1 MSVLRLARNEFRRIS
16 SGTLPKLAVL
26 ALVLVPLLYGSLYLY
41 ANADPYDRL
50 DKIPAALVVADTGTT
65 LADGSRL
72 DAGHKVADNLRGS
85 GAFDWHEVDAAAAEA
100 GVRTGQYTFSMTL
113 PADFSQALASS
124 AEFAPRQGMIT
135 VTTNDANNYLVGT
148 IADRVVSEVRKSVAA
163 EVGTDAAEKFLV
175 GFGTVYERTREAAD
189 GATKLADG
197 AGQANSGAA
206 QLADGQRKLLDGAT
220 RLADGTSTAVSGA
233 NELATGLGTLKD
245 KTKSLPAQTAQ
256 LADGARQ
263 VADGNEQVAKTGE
276 VVAGAAQDVV
286 AKLGDIDAEILA
298 KLRQTGVPEERI
310 TQIMADL
317 RALRAPVD
325 QANTKVQNAST
336 QLRTLADGADKVAD
350 GASTLAAATPALT
363 DGIAKAADGSRQL
376 AAGAVQLRDGAAQ
389 LRDGERTAVEGTDK
403 LAAGTKTLA
412 DGTVRLRDGLV
423 SGLDQIPHPDDATR
437 DATAQAIGDPVS
449 VRTVGENSAGSYGAG
464 LAPFF
469 LGLATWIGAFVLF
482 LLVRPLSAR
491 ALAAGHPAVR
501 TALAG
506 WLTPAALG
514 VAQVV
519 IMYAAVTTL
528 IGIHPARPLA
538 TVAFLALTSLAFVS
552 VVHALNAFLGPV
564 GKFVALVVLILQ
576 LISAGGTFPW
586 QTLPDALIPL
596 HKVLPM
602 GYVVDGLRHL
612 LYGGPLS
619 GLGVDVG
626 VLVAYLIGGLVV
638 STIAAR
644 RQRVWTA
651 ARLKPELVL

>member
-1 MSVLRLARNEFRRIS
+1 MSTFRLARTELRRIT
-16 SGTLPKLAVL
+16 SGTLPRLAVL

-50 DKIPAALVVADTGTT
+50 DNIPAALVVADTGTT
-65 LADGSRL
+65 AADGTRL
-72 DAGHKVADNLRGS
+72 DAGRKVADKLKDS
-85 GAFDWHEVDAAAAEA
+85 GAFQWHEVGAADAEA
-100 GVRTGQYTFSMTL
+100 GVRDGRYTFSMTL
-113 PADFSQALASS
+113 PADFSAALASS
-124 AEFAPRQGMIT
+124 SALTPRQGMIT

-148 IADRVVSEVRKSVAA
+148 IADRVVSEVRQSVAS
-163 EVGTDAAEKFLV
+163 EVGTEAAEKFLV
-175 GFGTVYERTREAAD
+175 GFGTVYQRTLEAANGAGQLSDGAAKAVDGVGKLDSGQRQLLSGAQQLADGSGTAAD
-189 GATKLADG
+189 GARTLAD
-197 AGQANSGAA
+197 
-206 QLADGQRKLLDGAT
+206 
-220 RLADGTSTAVSGA
+220 
-233 NELATGLGTLKD
+233 GLGTLKD
-245 KTKSLPAQTAQ
+245 KTGELPAQTAK

-263 VADGNEQVAKTGE
+263 VAAGNEKVAATGE
-276 VVAGAAQDVV
+276 EVATLAQGLVDRLDGAEQDI
-286 AKLGDIDAEILA
+286 AAR
-298 KLRQTGVPEERI
+298 LRAAGLPEEQVQQTI
-310 TQIMADL
+310 TTL
-317 RALRAPVD
+317 RGLRTPID
-325 QANTKVQNAST
+325 QANGRVQSAT
-336 QLRTLADGADKVAD
+336 GELRTLADGAKQVAD
-350 GASTLAAATPALT
+350 GAGALAAATPALT
-363 DGIAKAADGSRQL
+363 DGIARAASGSREL
-376 AAGAVQLRDGAAQ
+376 ATGTSTLHEGAVKLRS
-389 LRDGERTAVEGTDK
+389 GEQTAVDGTAE
-403 LAAGTKTLA
+403 LASGTRSLA
-412 DGTVRLRDGLV
+412 DGATRLRDGLTA
-423 SGLDQIPHPDDATR
+423 GLDQIPHPDDNTR
-437 DATAQAIGDPVS
+437 DSTARTIGDPVS

-491 ALAAGHPAVR
+491 ALAAGHSPVR

-519 IMYAAVTTL
+519 VMYAVVTTL
-528 IGIHPARPLA
+528 IGIHPANPLA
-538 TVAFLALTSLAFVS
+538 TLGFLVLTSLAFVS

-586 QTLPDALIPL
+586 QALPETLLPL

-626 VLVAYLIGGLVV
+626 VLAVYLIGGLVITTV
-638 STIAAR
+638 AAR

-651 ARLKPELVL
+651 GRLRPELVL